1 MHNPTTRNIL
11 FLWQICK
18 HPSYLFLD
26 VTMKL
31 DLEHAWTKE
40 TTCSKTFNNSK
51 TELVFQARMEPFLW
65 TPWANRIDVR
75 MKVVNCTFGRS
86 TWFLQEINKIAIK
99 RKDGRRII
107 PVNFHCS
114 WLVNLSNN
122 NSRYIPWLKFTIQ
135 LTSNMGT

>member
-26 VTMKL
+26 DIMKL

-40 TTCSKTFNNSK
+40 TTCSKTLNNSK

-65 TPWANRIDVR
+65 TPWANGIDFRMYFRKIDVI
-75 MKVVNCTFGRS
+75 S
-86 TWFLQEINKIAIK
+86 TAN
-99 RKDGRRII
+99 
-107 PVNFHCS
+107 
-114 WLVNLSNN
+114 
-122 NSRYIPWLKFTIQ
+122 
-135 LTSNMGT
+135 